1 MGPALSEEAR
11 AEKLAR
17 VLLARYGV
25 VTREVFE
32 PEELPVEWAQLYS
45 QFQLMELRGQVRRGY
60 FVAGLAGVQFALPEA
75 VEKLRAASA
84 MTDDSLIILNAT
96 DPANLFGGEL
106 SNLSLRFARVPS
118 TWLVLWRGQPVLVAE
133 DSGERITTMSN
144 VDTRVIQRALE
155 LFITRSHAP
164 RHVMTTQWNGA
175 KVWGSEGQPLLEA
188 LGFYRAPNGMEWWAN
203 P

>member
-60 FVAGLAGVQFALPEA
+60 FVAGLAGVQFALP
-75 VEKLRAASA
+75 RS
-84 MTDDSLIILNAT
+84 
-96 DPANLFGGEL
+96 
-106 SNLSLRFARVPS
+106 
-118 TWLVLWRGQPVLVAE
+118 
-133 DSGERITTMSN
+133 SGETSRGKR
-144 VDTRVIQRALE
+144 DDR
-155 LFITRSHAP
+155 
-164 RHVMTTQWNGA
+164 
-175 KVWGSEGQPLLEA
+175 
-188 LGFYRAPNGMEWWAN
+188 
-203 P
+203 